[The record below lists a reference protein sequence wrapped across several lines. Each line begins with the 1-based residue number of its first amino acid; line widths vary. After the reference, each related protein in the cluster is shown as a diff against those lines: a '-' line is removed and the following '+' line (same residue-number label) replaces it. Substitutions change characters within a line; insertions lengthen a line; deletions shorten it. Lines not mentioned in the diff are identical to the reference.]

1 MEKILS
7 VVIPSYNVE
16 KFLRQTLDSFVDE
29 RVLPSVEVL
38 IVDDGSSDGTAAIG
52 KEYEAK
58 YPECFRLITKENGG
72 HGSTINR
79 GIAECTGKY
88 FKVVDGDDWVNT
100 EDFVSLVENL
110 KQCDADFVVT
120 NYYEVNHE
128 TGEKTPVEYE
138 VLRELLRRKKN
149 AEDFVGDGREEK
161 VQKSGAE
168 VQKPEEREKGCEE
181 NPLNFREI
189 ADKVMIGMHAL
200 VIRSEILKSHYICL
214 DEHCFYV
221 DVEYILFP
229 VPYVETVA
237 YFDLYVYMYR
247 LAQATQSVSMRGY
260 QKHIQNH
267 IDVILHLA
275 EFAEAYSRWKNR
287 ETKKAD
293 YINRRIAAM
302 VGDQASIFM
311 SYPVDNM
318 EMKQKFLEFDA
329 ALKEKNPE
337 IYSLSDTV
345 SGTLRLLRKLRF
357 RGYKMIMRL
366 GQKRNHIEIS
376 KERSSI

>member
-52 KEYEAK
+52 KEYETN
-58 YPECFRLITKENGG
+58 YPGSFRLISKENGG

-100 EDFVSLVENL
+100 EDFVKLVERL

-120 NYYEVNHE
+120 NYYEVNNE
-128 TGEKTPVEYE
+128 TGEKTPVKYE
-138 VLRELLRRKKN
+138 VLQELLKKKEHADDCAKESPVEER
-149 AEDFVGDGREEK
+149 AEEIMQE
-161 VQKSGAE
+161 
-168 VQKPEEREKGCEE
+168 PEENGNDSEKSTLC
-181 NPLNFREI
+181 FREI

-200 VIRSEILKSHYICL
+200 VIRSEILKRQHIRL

-247 LAQATQSVSMRGY
+247 LAQATQSVSMMGY

-275 EFAEAYSRWKNR
+275 EFAEVYSRWKNR
-287 ETKKAD
+287 ETEKAD

-311 SYPVDNM
+311 SYPVDNK

-329 ALKEKNPE
+329 ELKEKNPE

-345 SGTLRLLRKLRF
+345 SGTLRLLRKLKF
-357 RGYKMIMRL
+357 RGYKTIMRM
-366 GQKRNHIEIS
+366 GQKRNHIEVL
-376 KERSSI
+376 